1 MLLEKVNNSS
11 GAYYLLAK
19 CYANKDNLEKTME
32 YIRKAA
38 EIKPAIWST
47 AAEEKE
53 FDRFKEKSSFKS
65 FLETKGSDKETNQNN
80 NQALDKT

>member
-1 MLLEKVNNSS
+1 
-11 GAYYLLAK
+11 
-19 CYANKDNLEKTME
+19 ME

-38 EIKPAIWST
+38 EIKPAIWSA

-53 FDRFKEKSSFKS
+53 FDRFKEKSTFRS